1 MTEHFRASGII
12 TFASWKTDIAGAE
25 WHEHATPTDDIFSD
39 VVPRQWHLVA
49 RYLIDSNDTVVFG
62 NSTNKNPEF
71 QVRFDRTSATGFGA
85 DLPDGSDFIAS
96 YTNILVDI
104 YPL

>member
-1 MTEHFRASGII
+1 MAELFRFSGVIS
-12 TFASWKTDIAGAE
+12 FASWKTDIAGAE
-25 WHEHATPTDDIFSD
+25 WHDHAAPTDDIFSN
-39 VVPRQWHLVA
+39 VKPRQWHLAA
-49 RYLIDSNDTVVFG
+49 RYLIDSKDTVVFG
-62 NSTNKNPEF
+62 NSTFKRPEF
-71 QVRFDRTSATGFGA
+71 QVRFNRSLATGFGA